1 VEEPPPRGAVPTR
14 RAVVCED
21 DPTVRRVIE
30 SVFHD
35 RGIEVIAEID
45 VITQIFDLIRYG
57 RPDVVVLDLVLMGM
71 SGAESLDDLGAIASE
86 VPVVVFSAHDALR
99 REALARGAHA
109 FVDKPNFEE
118 LADTVA
124 ELLDHP
130 S

>member
-1 VEEPPPRGAVPTR
+1 M
-14 RAVVCED
+14 CED

-30 SVFHD
+30 SVLRD

-45 VITQIFDLIRYG
+45 VITPIFDLLRYG
-57 RPDVVVLDLVLMGM
+57 RPDVVVLDLVLLGM
-71 SGAESLDDLGAIASE
+71 SGAESLRDLGAIASE

-99 REALARGAHA
+99 QESLARGAHA

-118 LADTVA
+118 LADTVVD
-124 ELLDHP
+124 LVDHVEHQ

>member
-1 VEEPPPRGAVPTR
+1 
-14 RAVVCED
+14 VCED

-30 SVFHD
+30 SVLRE

-45 VITQIFDLIRYG
+45 VITPIFDLIRYG
-57 RPDVVVLDLVLMGM
+57 KPDVVVLDLVLMGM
-71 SGAESLDDLGAIASE
+71 SGAEGLDDLGAIASE

-99 REALARGAHA
+99 QEALARGAHA

-118 LADTVA
+118 LADAVA
-124 ELLDHP
+124 ELVDQVEHQ